1 MTPLANDLTKPRLT
15 PPRVAGGAGQQ
26 HRARPPR
33 RHHPLQVG
41 AKWRRYFFFSLKPIK
56 NHEARF
62 CLYNIISSR
71 FLQTAVLQVRCWG
84 ERGDDRAAGGGGQH
98 AGGGARDQG
107 AGGLQQI
114 PLHLP
119 PRHRGQDCTG
129 QLQTVIL
136 CIIQFS
142 NLIYTLNFLSFVNVK
157 FQGSRSFGSVKR
169 VYYNLIVQMFNQF
182 RDTGLPS

>member
-1 MTPLANDLTKPRLT
+1 MTSRSLGSPRL
-15 PPRVAGGAGQQ
+15 V
-26 HRARPPR
+26 
-33 RHHPLQVG
+33 LQVVLG
-41 AKWRRYFFFSLKPIK
+41 SSTEPGPPVATIHYRWGQSGEDISSFLWNQLKIMKP
-56 NHEARF
+56 ASAW
-62 CLYNIISSR
+62 IISSK

-84 ERGDDRAAGGGGQH
+84 ERCDDRAAGGGGQH

-129 QLQTVIL
+129 QLPTVIL
-136 CIIQFS
+136 CIVQFS
-142 NLIYTLNFLSFVNVK
+142 NLIYTLNSLSFVNVK
-157 FQGSRSFGSVKR
+157 FQVSRSFRSVKR